1 MPPVEDREGILVT
14 LRGTP
19 QEHVVPGFFWNAYL
33 PRHDALCGPR
43 TQPAFSF
50 ISLGHS
56 KKFPTVQISGLA
68 PATEAYA
75 IYQDLQRLSWTLGT
89 RSRSTR
95 NWYLTA
101 RNHKTIL
108 L

>member
-1 MPPVEDREGILVT
+1 MPPIEDREGILVT
-14 LRGTP
+14 LCGAP

-43 TQPAFSF
+43 TQPAFSL

-68 PATEAYA
+68 RAAEAYA
-75 IYQDLQRLSWTLGT
+75 TFQDPGRSSWTLGA

-95 NWYLTA
+95 SWVLTA
-101 RNHKTIL
+101 RGHKTIL